1 MPIVSWLPVPM
12 SVVPLNHSNL
22 LMLPLPGLAATESV
36 AFVPEH
42 TDFAVGCVPM
52 VGLLFTVTFAVVDC
66 TAQPLTSVTF
76 T

>member
-12 SVVPLNHSNL
+12 RVVPLNHSYL
-22 LMLPLPGLAATESV
+22 SILPLPGLTATESV

-42 TDFAVGCVPM
+42 TLCATGGVLM
-52 VGLLFTVTFAVVDC
+52 VGLLFTVTFAVADC
-66 TAQPLTSVTF
+66 TVHPLESVTF

>member
-1 MPIVSWLPVPM
+1 MVSGLPVPM
-12 SVVPLNHSNL
+12 SVVPLNHSYL
-22 LMLPLPGLAATESV
+22 SILPLPGLTTTESV

-42 TDFAVGCVPM
+42 TLCATGCVRM

-66 TAQPLTSVTF
+66 TVQPLALVIF